1 LIRDAAYDAL
11 PKATRADL
19 HERFAIWVEERAP
32 DLVELDEIAG
42 YHLEQ
47 AARFRR
53 ELGLEADALA
63 GRAADR
69 LAGAGIRAA
78 RREDWSAAAALLVR
92 ALDLLAAGAPGRVPL
107 LPALAE
113 AHYWVGDF
121 DAMEAVV
128 AEATATGDPDVVAQA
143 SFLRNNAQGHRS
155 PHGLARLQS
164 ETEALIERYDGRLA
178 DDSLAVG
185 YLTLAR
191 LAYWRGA
198 LGASAAAG
206 ELAFEHATRAGR
218 GDILR
223 LAAGTVAAVL
233 KWDATPWPDAERR
246 AAELFRATDAE
257 PLLDSLAHAA
267 AAQRR
272 FDEARGY
279 LDESARRLRER
290 GARLALATRSM
301 VAGYVEFLAARFDL
315 AEPIL
320 RSGWEELGALGEQGY
335 RSTVGA
341 MLGETLAALGRL
353 DEARE
358 VTDESERITAPD
370 DFVSVA
376 GVLRTRGAIALA
388 AGDPAAAATF
398 FDEAIQIVAPTE
410 YMVYELEL
418 WVLYAQALAA
428 AGDAGARAAAERAL
442 ELAETKQFLVLADHA
457 RELLSS

>member
-1 LIRDAAYDAL
+1 
-11 PKATRADL
+11 
-19 HERFAIWVEERAP
+19 
-32 DLVELDEIAG
+32 
-42 YHLEQ
+42 
-47 AARFRR
+47 
-53 ELGLEADALA
+53 
-63 GRAADR
+63 
-69 LAGAGIRAA
+69 
-78 RREDWSAAAALLVR
+78 
-92 ALDLLAAGAPGRVPL
+92 
-107 LPALAE
+107 
-113 AHYWVGDF
+113 
-121 DAMEAVV
+121 
-128 AEATATGDPDVVAQA
+128 
-143 SFLRNNAQGHRS
+143 
-155 PHGLARLQS
+155 
-164 ETEALIERYDGRLA
+164 
-178 DDSLAVG
+178 
-185 YLTLAR
+185 
-191 LAYWRGA
+191 
-198 LGASAAAG
+198 
-206 ELAFEHATRAGR
+206 
-218 GDILR
+218 
-223 LAAGTVAAVL
+223 
-233 KWDATPWPDAERR
+233 
-246 AAELFRATDAE
+246 
-257 PLLDSLAHAA
+257 
-267 AAQRR
+267 
-272 FDEARGY
+272 
-279 LDESARRLRER
+279 
-290 GARLALATRSM
+290 M